1 MESGIYCIINKIDGK
16 CYIGSAI
23 NLQKRNKVH
32 FQELKNNRHY
42 NSYLQNVYNKYGL
55 EFFEFIILE
64 YIEKEK
70 LIEKEQYYLDL
81 FESYKSV
88 NGYNLCPNA
97 GSILGLNRG
106 DEFRRKMS
114 IASKG
119 HIPWNK
125 GIKMSIEF
133 RQKIS
138 IAHKGCPNNRK
149 GKMHTKESRTKMSL
163 SHRGLR
169 NNLGNKHTE
178 ETKKKISIA
187 NLGKKLSAKTRQK
200 MSFSHKGKKLSKETK
215 KKMSLRIYDEN
226 FRRKISQKMMGNKN
240 AIGNKNRLGMKNSE
254 ETKRKISITKR
265 KISTTNK
272 LNNIYC
278 LF

>member
-1 MESGIYCIINKIDGK
+1 MESGIYCIINKINGK

-32 FQELKNNRHY
+32 FQELKSNRHY
-42 NSYLQNVYNKYGL
+42 NSYLQNVYNKYSL
-55 EFFEFIILE
+55 EFLGFVILE
-64 YIEKEK
+64 YVEKEK

-125 GIKMSIEF
+125 GIKMSVEF
-133 RQKIS
+133 RQKMS
-138 IAHKGCPNNRK
+138 IAHKGRSSSRK
-149 GKMHTKESRTKMSL
+149 GKTHTKESRTKMSL
-163 SHRGLR
+163 SHIGLR

-178 ETKKKISIA
+178 EAKKKISIA
-187 NLGKKLSAKTRQK
+187 NLGKKLSTETRRK
-200 MSFSHKGKKLSKETK
+200 MSLSRKGKKLSEETK
-215 KKMSLRIYDEN
+215 RKMSLRICSED
-226 FRRKISQKMMGNKN
+226 FRKKVSQRMMGNKN
-240 AIGNKNRLGMKNSE
+240 AIGNKNCLGMKHSE
-254 ETKRKISITKR
+254 ETIKKLKMVH
-265 KISTTNK
+265 K
-272 LNNIYC
+272 LNRFKSIYC